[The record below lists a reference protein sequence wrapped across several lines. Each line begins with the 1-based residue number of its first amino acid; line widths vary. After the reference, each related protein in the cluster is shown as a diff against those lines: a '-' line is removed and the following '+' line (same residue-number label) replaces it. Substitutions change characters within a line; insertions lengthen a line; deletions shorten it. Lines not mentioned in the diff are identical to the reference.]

1 MIKLILL
8 AILAWYVFKTAGNLI
23 RALRGQPERPLGPS
37 RPGTGSGTRQD
48 PSMSHRASTHVPTQ
62 ARTKEDVEDARFV
75 DLP

>member
-23 RALRGQPERPLGPS
+23 RVLRGQPERPLGPPEPP
-37 RPGTGSGTRQD
+37 RR
-48 PSMSHRASTHVPTQ
+48 
-62 ARTKEDVEDARFV
+62 KEDVEDARFV

>member
-23 RALRGQPERPLGPS
+23 RALRGQPERPLGPPGFGRNPRATGGTTPRSSAPVSAPS
-37 RPGTGSGTRQD
+37 RR
-48 PSMSHRASTHVPTQ
+48 
-62 ARTKEDVEDARFV
+62 KEDVEDARFV